1 MLASAPAPAASD
13 GVARP
18 NRMAPSTEMISSAS
32 GKNEV
37 ASAQRTSLVG
47 MSVCSLG
54 SLGASAGLI
63 MARAMM

>member
-18 NRMAPSTEMISSAS
+18 NRIAPSTATISSAS

-37 ASAQRTSLVG
+37 ASAHITSLNG

-54 SLGASAGLI
+54 SFGHSAGLI
-63 MARAMM
+63 MARTIT